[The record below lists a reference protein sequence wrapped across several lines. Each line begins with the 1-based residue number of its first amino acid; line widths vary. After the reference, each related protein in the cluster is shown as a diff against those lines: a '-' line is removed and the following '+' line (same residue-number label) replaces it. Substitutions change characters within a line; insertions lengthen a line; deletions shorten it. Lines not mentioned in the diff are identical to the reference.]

1 MQLPLATMPAAFARM
16 GVVRHGADP
25 ALASEC
31 IPIGVLFSVDGPYS
45 VVSRSM
51 LNGALLAVEEM
62 NARADARIMLRP
74 VVVNPAGDLTR
85 YKTLCTE
92 LLSQG
97 LKHVVGCYTSSS
109 RKEVI
114 PLFEKADALLWYPSH
129 YEGFECSANV
139 IYTGAVANQHLL
151 PLADYLLEQCGR
163 TAFCVGSNYIWAWE
177 NNRILRERLAV
188 SHGRI
193 VTERYFAVGDTDFAQ
208 VIAAILQARPAFV
221 FNTLIGDSSYRFL
234 CDFRA
239 ACRARGI
246 DQAKQIPVASCT
258 LSEPELEAIGP
269 DAADG
274 HITASVYFSSVT
286 GSENVRFVEAY
297 AARFPGGPT
306 VCADAEA
313 AYLATRLL
321 ALALESAGGSTDVAA
336 IQQAVTQLV
345 VKAPQGEVW
354 IDPETLHAA
363 LTPRIGRSTR
373 DARFE
378 IVSQAPQPVRPDPY
392 LVWNSPRYGAASSP
406 PTLRVAS

>member
-1 MQLPLATMPAAFARM
+1 MS
-16 GVVRHGADP
+16 VVRDGADP
-25 ALASEC
+25 ALASEY

-51 LNGALLAVEEM
+51 LNGALLAVEEL
-62 NARADARIMLRP
+62 NARSNAQIMLKP
-74 VVVNPAGDLTR
+74 VIANPAGELTR

-97 LKHVVGCYTSSS
+97 LKNIVGCYTSSS

-151 PLADYLLEQCGR
+151 PLADYLLERCGR

-188 SHGRI
+188 SHGKI
-193 VTERYFAVGDTDFAQ
+193 LAERYFAVGDTDFAQ

-246 DQAKQIPVASCT
+246 DQAREIPVASCT

-274 HITASVYFSSVT
+274 HITASVYFSSVA
-286 GSENVRFVEAY
+286 GVENVRFVAAY
-297 AARFPGGPT
+297 AACFPGGPT

-313 AYLATRLL
+313 AYVATRLL
-321 ALALESAGGSTDVAA
+321 GLALESAGGSTDVAD
-336 IQQAVTQLV
+336 IKQAVTQLV
-345 VKAPQGEVW
+345 VAAPQGEVW

-363 LTPRIGRSTR
+363 LTPRIGLSTS

-378 IVSQAPQPVRPDPY
+378 IVAQAPRPVRPDPY
-392 LVWNSPRYGAASSP
+392 LVWNSPRYGAAASP
-406 PTLRVAS
+406 PALRVAS